1 MKTYHLIL
9 FTLALLATAHSAFA
23 QKNRRPT
30 ESRTGKE
37 YSLKDNLWYGGFFG
51 LGFGGGVGSSAFG
64 INLSPMVGYKIL
76 PPLSVGPRVGVGYTY
91 QKIQGVRAF
100 NLFDTE
106 VAVFARLHVFQGF
119 FLHGEI
125 GTRSDQY
132 IETNGID
139 FTKTSRTR
147 PLQVAGIGY
156 NFSGGRG
163 GFGQEIA
170 ILYDFFIGNDINS
183 FENPW
188 QYRFAITYGF

>member
-1 MKTYHLIL
+1 MKTHHLIL
-9 FTLALLATAHSAFA
+9 FTMALLATTHSALA

-51 LGFGGGVGSSAFG
+51 LGFGGGTGSSAFG

-106 VAVFARLHVFQGF
+106 VAIFARLHVFRGF

-139 FTKTSRTR
+139 FIKASRTR